1 MALQLQDLMMQL
13 HPLAPIN
20 LTGSENMGMERQ
32 RLQLMREQFENTKQ
46 QQQQQLELGKLEEG
60 GRMARE
66 KMVQDRLLA
75 EKKATEAAAVQAKQ
89 QELLGKFTELNGKG
103 DIEGARAMVPL
114 LSHAGLEVSL
124 EGEQNGLPRYRIG
137 PDPEQAARS
146 QGAIGYP
153 TDDSGTLA
161 EGPGIAS
168 SSDMTPEQLARV
180 TGGGTEQRA
189 ATDQAVAQPPLAVE
203 PDIGPPEAGVAPDTS
218 PIKPEYQ
225 NAARAL
231 DPLGSMRPSRLAAAP
246 TEQPDY
252 TGGVPK
258 NVIDTGA
265 IQQQTLARLNP
276 ALDAITRSYPPEY
289 RGSVGETANAIAGMG
304 LPGEKS
310 LETFDK
316 LRSSPDSIIRAQ
328 IQADAQKGEQGDK
341 ALAAA
346 GKESHRRYMDA
357 YKGMAETAGKTYGV
371 AGIIDRRSMIN
382 RAVDVLKSGTGDDD
396 YLAGAPIARLMGERT
411 TKADIERALGT
422 SAAGFFERIE
432 NGLYHEAIGG
442 LAPKLKDSLLGVL
455 ANAKLE
461 DEKRAGD
468 FQANID
474 KMVEDPS
481 TDPDMARGLRDYVK
495 VVIPSDLRD
504 SYQASKKKAAKGA
517 ASSAP
522 GSADTLYTA
531 PPAARGATAQNTPA
545 DADFQDEL
553 MVQGADAGLDERA
566 LRGVINAESGG
577 DPAAHNPSGA
587 TGLIQFMPS
596 IAKAMGTSTEEI
608 GKMTAAQQVPLVIRY
623 LKDRG
628 IDEKSS
634 QGDMYVA
641 VAAGGGFVGKPD
653 STVVYKKDSPGWQ
666 QNPAWRPKDGG
677 DITIADLK
685 RFGGGKTEPDAAPA
699 ASAPAPASGGLSEKL
714 KAMRERLG
722 R

>member
-20 LTGSENMGMERQ
+20 LAGSENMGMERQ
-32 RLQLMREQFENTKQ
+32 RLQLMRDQFENVKQ
-46 QQQQQLELGKLEEG
+46 QQQQQLALSKLEEG

-66 KMVQDRLLA
+66 KMVQDRLLKEKQA
-75 EKKATEAAAVQAKQ
+75 EQAAAVQKQQ

-103 DIEGARAMVPL
+103 DVEGARAMVPL
-114 LSHAGLEVSL
+114 LTHAGLDISL

-137 PDPEQAARS
+137 PDPEAAARS

-153 TDDSGTLA
+153 TDDSGTLPEA
-161 EGPGIAS
+161 PGIAS
-168 SSDMTPEQLARV
+168 SADMTPEQLARV
-180 TGGGTEQRA
+180 TGGGTADRA
-189 ATDQAVAQPPLAVE
+189 ATDKATAQAPLAVE
-203 PDIGPPEAGVAPDTS
+203 PDIGPPVAGAAPDTS
-218 PIKPEYQ
+218 PLKPEYQ
-225 NAARAL
+225 QSLQGL
-231 DPLGSMRPSRLAAAP
+231 DPLAGMRPAQMAAAP
-246 TEQPDY
+246 PDQPDY

-258 NVIDTGA
+258 NVIDAGA

-276 ALDAITRSYPPEY
+276 ALDAIQRSYPPEY
-289 RGSVGETANAIAGMG
+289 RASVGETANAVAGMG

-310 LETFDK
+310 LETLDK
-316 LRSSPDSIIRAQ
+316 LRSSPDSIIRAN
-328 IQADAQKGEQGDK
+328 IAADAQKGEQSDK

-357 YKGMAETAGKTYGV
+357 YKGMAKDAAEKYGV
-371 AGIIDRRSMIN
+371 TGIIDRRGMIN
-382 RAVDVLKSGTGDDD
+382 RATDVLKNPTGDDD

-432 NGLYHEAIGG
+432 NGLYHEALGG

-455 ANAKLE
+455 ANANKE
-461 DEKRAGD
+461 DEKRAND
-468 FQANID
+468 FQSNID
-474 KMVEDPS
+474 AMVADPS
-481 TDPDMARGLRDYVK
+481 TDPDVAKGLRDYVK

-504 SYQASKKKAAKGA
+504 AFKASKKKA
-517 ASSAP
+517 SA
-522 GSADTLYTA
+522 GS
-531 PPAARGATAQNTPA
+531 PAAPAAAGTDAAAPAATTAQTTPA
-545 DADFQDEL
+545 GSDFEDEL
-553 MVQGADAGLDERA
+553 MVQAADAGLDERA
-566 LRGVINAESGG
+566 VRGVIHAESGG

-608 GKMTAAQQVPLVIRY
+608 GKMTAAQQVPLVIKY
-623 LKDRG
+623 LKDRN
-628 IDEKSS
+628 IDEHSS
-634 QGDMYVA
+634 QGDMYIA

-653 STVVYKKDSPGWQ
+653 STVVYKQGSPGWE

-685 RFGGGKTEPDAAPA
+685 RFGGGKAEPDVTSA
-699 ASAPAPASGGLSEKL
+699 ASAPAPAGGGLSDRL